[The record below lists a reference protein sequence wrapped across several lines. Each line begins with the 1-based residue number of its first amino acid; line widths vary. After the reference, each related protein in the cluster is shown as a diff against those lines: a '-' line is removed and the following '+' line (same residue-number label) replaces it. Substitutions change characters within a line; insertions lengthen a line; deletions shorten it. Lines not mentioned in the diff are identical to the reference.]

1 VEDKEHLRVLLDE
14 ARAELQYISREEGN
28 TLSQLAAAEAD
39 RDKLAL
45 SQTDPPSLEIVQRL
59 EMAEAAVKR
68 LNLRLADYPTERV
81 KMENFATIC
90 ELSEQYGRWVVIRPA
105 VSEVKITFHCEGVLG
120 ALPVKASQWC
130 SQLGDLLLAALKTGT
145 PQGRMFYLA
154 PVIAVD
160 DVTRQPLPMSDDAF
174 REYKGLTGP
183 GKSGKEDR
191 VDELDAWR
199 HLIISWNRAFPN
211 KKVLER
217 ENGFTRSRSSSAS
230 SQPSVPSQAK
240 PEAGPSAPPHHLVTE
255 NRDLA
260 ARIRFLEEEVRAL
273 RFELAGAEKLLE
285 DSNPLASC
293 PMCPHCYPREEQK
306 SEKEK
311 EVAFRPPPKKA
322 SKEAPPISK
331 PKGKEVERGTAK
343 GGNSPAPSNPPGTD
357 QRENKSLISLADAKL
372 IRQALGKPHLDSVE
386 GLTQEE
392 KNDYYGRAKIPN
404 WAIRGY
410 VEIGAPFLE
419 EIKSG
424 RVSATNFNDWLARVR
439 RPSRAQLV
447 AEWTSIRKEHD
458 GVKLNAR
465 PATASEQRLRGAYL
479 KLRSKCEKLGEVGV
493 VPAHLPDR
501 GPSRSR
507 SRGRSAS
514 RGGAERPPKNP
525 VGGARTSTI
534 GSMTPQELADMMSA
548 AIAAALAREKK

>member
-1 VEDKEHLRVLLDE
+1 
-14 ARAELQYISREEGN
+14 
-28 TLSQLAAAEAD
+28 
-39 RDKLAL
+39 
-45 SQTDPPSLEIVQRL
+45 
-59 EMAEAAVKR
+59 
-68 LNLRLADYPTERV
+68 
-81 KMENFATIC
+81 
-90 ELSEQYGRWVVIRPA
+90 
-105 VSEVKITFHCEGVLG
+105 
-120 ALPVKASQWC
+120 
-130 SQLGDLLLAALKTGT
+130 
-145 PQGRMFYLA
+145 
-154 PVIAVD
+154 
-160 DVTRQPLPMSDDAF
+160 MSDDAF

-230 SQPSVPSQAK
+230 SQPSSTPQVK

-260 ARIRFLEEEVRAL
+260 ARVKFLEEEVRAL

-285 DSNPLASC
+285 DSNPVASC
-293 PMCPHCYPREEQK
+293 PMCPHCYPLSNSLEERL
-306 SEKEK
+306 EKEK
-311 EVAFRPPPKKA
+311 EVAFRPPLKKA
-322 SKEAPPISK
+322 SKDASPSPKSNG
-331 PKGKEVERGTAK
+331 KGKEGGIAK
-343 GGNSPAPSNPPGTD
+343 GGNTPAPSPPPKTD
-357 QRENKSLISLADAKL
+357 QRENKSLVSLADAKL

-386 GLTQEE
+386 GLSQEE
-392 KNDYYGRAKIPN
+392 KNDYYSRAKIPN
-404 WAIRGY
+404 WAVRGY
-410 VEIGAPFLE
+410 VEVGAPFLE
-419 EIKSG
+419 EIRSG
-424 RVSATNFNDWLARVR
+424 RVSAANFNDWLARVR

-447 AEWTSIRKEHD
+447 AEWTAIRKEHD

-479 KLRSKCEKLGEVGV
+479 KIRAKCEKLGEVGV

-514 RGGAERPPKNP
+514 RAREERPPRNP
-525 VGGARTSTI
+525 VGSARSSTI

-548 AIAAALAREKK
+548 AIAAALAKEKK